1 MRRELTR
8 RRHNS
13 EVKKMNGISIW
24 SILIAVVASFF
35 VMRWLWPRL
44 PKSKSWREQF
54 DEGRDAARARSEQIA
69 EQSRQY
75 QEIQKAKREGGKSG
89 QDNG

>member
-1 MRRELTR
+1 
-8 RRHNS
+8 
-13 EVKKMNGISIW
+13 MNGISIW

-75 QEIQKAKREGGKSG
+75 QEIQKAKREGGQSG
-89 QDNG
+89 QDNA